1 MAGRATDQGEQADP
15 GADPPLFRLLN
26 EIGIIEQLARSRF
39 ERLQPDG
46 LPLSQFSV
54 LNHFVRLGGER
65 NLVALARAFQVTK
78 ASMTNTVQKLEAR
91 GWVQLRPDP
100 ADGRAKLV
108 SITPAGRLAR
118 QRAIARLEGLL
129 AELGEAF
136 PAYEVLDALPFLTRL
151 RRHLDA
157 TR

>member
-1 MAGRATDQGEQADP
+1 MAGQAREP
-15 GADPPLFRLLN
+15 EAAADPPLFRLLN

-46 LPLSQFSV
+46 LPLSQFTV

-78 ASMTNTVQKLEAR
+78 ASMTNTVQKLAAR
-91 GWVQLRPDP
+91 GWVRLRPDP

-108 SITPAGRLAR
+108 SLTPAGRLAR
-118 QRAIARLEGLL
+118 QRAIARLEGFL
-129 AELGEAF
+129 AELGQAF
-136 PAYEVLDALPFLTRL
+136 PDREVADALPFLTRL
-151 RRHLDA
+151 RQHLDA

>member
-1 MAGRATDQGEQADP
+1 MAERAKGEA
-15 GADPPLFRLLN
+15 AAANPPLFRLLN
-26 EIGIIEQLARSRF
+26 EIGIIEQLARHRF

-78 ASMTNTVQKLEAR
+78 ASMTNTVQKLAAR
-91 GWVQLRPDP
+91 GLVKLRPDP
-100 ADGRAKLV
+100 GDGRAKLV
-108 SITPAGRLAR
+108 TITPAGRQTR
-118 QRAIARLEGLL
+118 QRAIARLEALL
-129 AELGEAF
+129 ADLGQSFPPREVEA
-136 PAYEVLDALPFLTRL
+136 ALPFLTRL
-151 RRHLDA
+151 RQHLDA